1 MISPK
6 KSRQKC
12 AITTNGNRPIASNL
26 KEHFCVN
33 ALKKVSILQGVGEDE
48 FNFVL
53 KYFNPVIYE
62 ENSYLVRAGEPDD
75 KMLIITQ
82 GMLAVYVDNNTA
94 SGSSSVIIPKSRI
107 EKGEVYGEELL
118 NGLIPISTRDVKCQT
133 KVEAFAL
140 TSRGLKYVVKML
152 RQRRTTST
160 LFYDPEQV
168 NKAYREL
175 TTTRSEKLI
184 QQKMKMD
191 CTEKDILEWLSRN
204 GVHHDLQTSV
214 MKHIKANSV
223 LEGNLDAEVDVRYLF
238 SIHLPWNIEYEIKK
252 DLCMTTLYEVPVLDG
267 VDEDVLHR
275 ICMSLDPVVLPK
287 NSCVV
292 KPGGQI
298 DRMLIIVEGKITLT
312 EQTFHILSRLR
323 KRGNVEKI
331 LKKGDFFGE
340 ELLPWAFPDVSIS
353 KYKPD
358 MSRKY
363 VDCCEKVEAFSLTKE
378 GVESVVAYYRE
389 GTNVLEQLENGRDGV
404 AHSRGTCT
412 STAPTIEQ
420 RLDQLIQLQVD
431 MLQQH
436 RDEMANQGRRLDEMA
451 AFLARL
457 GYLNT
462 PPPPRPPPPPPRL
475 SRTS

>member
-1 MISPK
+1 MIKQTYILWESTKALEVQEGKVKAKYEQIDNWMLDNDIPEK
-6 KSRQKC
+6 INTEVVKIIKYQK
-12 AITTNGNRPIASNL
+12 AFERNYAAGVDVDVDLVFVFSTITTNDNRPIGSNL

-33 ALKKVSILQGVGEDE
+33 ALKKVSILQDVGEDE

-82 GMLAVYVDNNTA
+82 GVLAIYVENKTA
-94 SGSSSVIIPKSRI
+94 SGSSSIIIPKSRI

-118 NGLIPISTRDVKCQT
+118 NGPIPISTRDVKCQT

-140 TSRGLKYVVKML
+140 TG
-152 RQRRTTST
+152 
-160 LFYDPEQV
+160 
-168 NKAYREL
+168 
-175 TTTRSEKLI
+175 
-184 QQKMKMD
+184 
-191 CTEKDILEWLSRN
+191 
-204 GVHHDLQTSV
+204 
-214 MKHIKANSV
+214 V

-275 ICMSLDPVVLPK
+275 ICMTLDPVVLPK

-323 KRGNVEKI
+323 KRGNVERI

-340 ELLPWAFPDVSIS
+340 ELLTWAFPDVSIS

-358 MSRKY
+358 MSRTY
-363 VDCCEKVEAFSLTKE
+363 VDCCEKVEAFALTKE

-389 GTNVLEQLENGRDGV
+389 GTNILELQLENGRDGV
-404 AHSRGTCT
+404 AHSKGT
-412 STAPTIEQ
+412 STSSTIEQ
-420 RLDQLIQLQVD
+420 RLDRLIQLQVD

-457 GYLNT
+457 GYPNT
-462 PPPPRPPPPPPRL
+462 LPPPRPPPPRL